1 MKVDEILKLIDAGY
15 TKADID
21 AMTAEPAAEPEPAQT
36 AEPETAPAQTAEP
49 AAPAP
54 AQAPVAEPAQASG
67 QDQILDALN
76 RLTNTIIKSNINATV
91 TQPAERTPEDALA
104 EIISPPKPKARR

>member
-1 MKVDEILKLIDAGY
+1 MKVDDILKLMDAGY

-21 AMTAEPAAEPEPAQT
+21 AMTAEPAAEPAQA

-49 AAPAP
+49 ETALAEKLILPKPPAS
-54 AQAPVAEPAQASG
+54 VN
-67 QDQILDALN
+67 DQILEALD
-76 RLTNTIIKSNINATV
+76 RLTNTLIKSNINSTV
-91 TQPAERTPEDALA
+91 IQPAERTPEDALA

>member
-1 MKVDEILKLIDAGY
+1 MKLDEILKLIDAGY

-21 AMTAEPAAEPEPAQT
+21 AMTAEPAAEPEQT
-36 AEPETAPAQTAEP
+36 EEPETAPAQSAEPAAQTPAQTAEP
-49 AAPAP
+49 AA
-54 AQAPVAEPAQASG
+54 QATG
-67 QDQILDALN
+67 QDQILEALN

>member
-1 MKVDEILKLIDAGY
+1 MKLDDILKLIDAGY

-21 AMTAEPAAEPEPAQT
+21 AMNAEPAAEPEQT
-36 AEPETAPAQTAEP
+36 AEPETAPAQSAEPAAQTPAPAQTAEP
-49 AAPAP
+49 AA
-54 AQAPVAEPAQASG
+54 QAAG

-91 TQPAERTPEDALA
+91 TQPAERTPEEALA

>member
-21 AMTAEPAAEPEPAQT
+21 AMTAEPAAEPEKTAEPETPEQA
-36 AEPETAPAQTAEP
+36 AEPETAPEQT
-49 AAPAP
+49 
-54 AQAPVAEPAQASG
+54 AEPAQASG

>member
-21 AMTAEPAAEPEPAQT
+21 AMTAEPAAEPEQT
-36 AEPETAPAQTAEP
+36 AAEPETAPEQSAEPAAPAPAQTAEP
-49 AAPAP
+49 AAQTA
-54 AQAPVAEPAQASG
+54 G

-91 TQPAERTPEDALA
+91 TQPAERTPEEALA
-104 EIISPPKPKARR
+104 EIISPPRPKARR

>member
-21 AMTAEPAAEPEPAQT
+21 AMTAEPAAEPEQT
-36 AEPETAPAQTAEP
+36 AEPEETPAQAAEPAAQAPEQTAEP
-49 AAPAP
+49 AA
-54 AQAPVAEPAQASG
+54 QAAG

-91 TQPAERTPEDALA
+91 TQPAERTPEEALA

>member
-1 MKVDEILKLIDAGY
+1 MKVDEILKLINAGY

-21 AMTAEPAAEPEPAQT
+21 AMTAEPTAEPEPAQAAEPET
-36 AEPETAPAQTAEP
+36 PAQAAEPETAPAQTAEP
-49 AAPAP
+49 A
-54 AQAPVAEPAQASG
+54 QAFG

>member
-21 AMTAEPAAEPEPAQT
+21 AMTAEPAAEPEQT
-36 AEPETAPAQTAEP
+36 AEPEETPAQAAEPAAQAPAQTAEP
-49 AAPAP
+49 A
-54 AQAPVAEPAQASG
+54 QATG
-67 QDQILDALN
+67 QDQILEALN
-76 RLTNTIIKSNINATV
+76 RLTNTIIKSNINSTV
-91 TQPAERTPEDALA
+91 IQPAERTPEDALA